1 MSHDDQPTG
10 SFDRS
15 GHGLPVEQALLL
27 EEACDAF
34 EATWRG
40 GGRPDIAAAVV
51 ELPEAGRPA
60 GGGGWGALGNY
71 YPPPRGGKPGPGRP
85 PQCVAGPGPPRAGR
99 ETGCATPTR
108 R

>member
-51 ELPEAGRPA
+51 ELPEAVRPA
-60 GGGGWGALGNY
+60 AVRELTALDIY
-71 YPPPRGGKPGPGRP
+71 YRRRLGEQPALADYTDRFAELDRLWL
-85 PQCVAGPGPPRAGR
+85 AGQLDA
-99 ETGCATPTR
+99 A
-108 R
+108 